1 MPRVRPALRRRYPRA
16 VLHGPRAYANV
27 AAAVTGFAIEPNTR
41 IGRYRVIRSLGR
53 GGMAGVY
60 EVEDDA
66 GRRFALKSPIVD
78 VNAAGEV
85 TRRFAREANALC
97 LLDHPNLVAAV
108 DVFVEA
114 GYLFL
119 VMEKVEGPTLGQV
132 ITRDP
137 PAARPGAKP
146 GSEPPKHA
154 LSPRRALVTARQILD
169 GAGHAHTRHLV
180 HRDLKP
186 DNILLLDM
194 GGWERVKIIDF
205 GIVKL
210 VGDAASAFGA
220 SALTNTG
227 LVVGTP
233 AYMAPEQA
241 LGRQIDARTDLY
253 AVGVM
258 LFEMLTGRLPFYD
271 ADPLRL
277 MAMHAKTRVP
287 KLEDATGRA
296 AWATPEMCGL
306 VAGALIK
313 DPKLRFPSAD
323 VMIQAL
329 DDAFYSIDHLELP

>member
-1 MPRVRPALRRRYPRA
+1 VSGL
-16 VLHGPRAYANV
+16 V
-27 AAAVTGFAIEPNTR
+27 IEPNSR

-53 GGMAGVY
+53 GGMAGVF
-60 EVEDDA
+60 EVEDPD
-66 GRRFALKSPIVD
+66 GQRFALKSPIVD
-78 VNAAGEV
+78 VNPSGDV
-85 TRRFAREANALC
+85 TRRFAREANALR

-132 ITRDP
+132 LHRE
-137 PAARPGAKP
+137 PAAGGKP
-146 GSEPPKHA
+146 VKSA
-154 LSPRRALVTARQILD
+154 LGPRRALVTARQILD
-169 GAGHAHTRHLV
+169 GAGHAHARHLV

-186 DNILLLDM
+186 DNVLLLDM

-210 VGDAASAFGA
+210 LGDAAAAFGA

-253 AVGVM
+253 AIGVI
-258 LFEMLTGRLPFYD
+258 LFEMLTGRLPFQHD
-271 ADPLRL
+271 DPLKL
-277 MAMHAKTRVP
+277 MAMHVKTRLP
-287 KLEDATGRA
+287 KLDDVTQHAE
-296 AWATPEMCGL
+296 WVTPEMCAL
-306 VAGALIK
+306 VDGALIK
-313 DPKLRFPSAD
+313 DPAHRFPSAE

-329 DDAFYSIDHLELP
+329 DDAFYSIDHIDHL